1 VSVRSVV
8 EDRPLLRRAAVPLAA
23 FAATAGIGIA
33 GFTTLG
39 GVGVVEAAFWLLDPT
54 SIELHLQEVDHGSET
69 VLRGFALVVFAAL
82 IVSSVWI
89 GETVLS
95 AAFGGQ
101 IRGEIRRVQTKRAID
116 DLTDHA
122 IVCGYGLFG
131 RTVAARLQEKGQSV
145 VALEVDEAAYGRID
159 TDEVLVLNGDARNEQ
174 VLRDAGIK
182 RAKTV
187 IAAIDD
193 SNANI
198 QIAITAS
205 QLAPEVRVIVRVG
218 DEEYSALARRAGA
231 DEVVVPEVVS
241 GEQVSD
247 RL

>member
-1 VSVRSVV
+1 M
-8 EDRPLLRRAAVPLAA
+8 
-23 FAATAGIGIA
+23 
-33 GFTTLG
+33 
-39 GVGVVEAAFWLLDPT
+39 
-54 SIELHLQEVDHGSET
+54 
-69 VLRGFALVVFAAL
+69 VFAAL

-101 IRGEIRRVQTKRAID
+101 IRGEIKRVQTKRAID

-159 TDEVLVLNGDARNEQ
+159 ADEVLALNGDARNEQ